1 MTKLKEHSREICYEQ
16 WQSRRGEVVD
26 PLLFVST
33 PNHHNHGSCYRPAA
47 RSLNHP
53 QHHLRTHNI
62 TCAHTMS
69 LAHTQY
75 LSHHICHFFTI
86 TILRTHNLYLTIFG
100 LTPAQPLSHSQSHT
114 FLTHNLTP
122 YSRKL
127 NQHDRRPFLV
137 CLEPLVPWCSC
148 LQLGGGVVI
157 VD

>member
-16 WQSRRGEVVD
+16 WQSRRAEVVD

-53 QHHLRTHNI
+53 QYH
-62 TCAHTMS
+62 CAHIIL

-100 LTPAQPLSHSQSHT
+100 TG
-114 FLTHNLTP
+114 LTHNLTQS
-122 YSRKL
+122 SREL

-137 CLEPLVPWCSC
+137 CPEPLVPWCSC
-148 LQLGGGVVI
+148 LQLGGVVI